1 MIDINNIK
9 VNRWYEYYADRIS
22 YLDILY
28 AIKIMWVLDGE
39 LILSASPSWI
49 WKKYQNS
56 TWLFQIKLVT
66 LSHQSY
72 NMIHYIYTV
81 LNCYSQ
87 NYVVKNGSYSYSC
100 SFVVLGL
107 NVTHT
112 FGMSIFLSKA
122 NCLSPPSPCMTTSLI
137 IPNLWSV
144 FLKCFSCTL

>member
-1 MIDINNIK
+1 MIDIYNSK

-72 NMIHYIYTV
+72 IMIHYIYTV

-112 FGMSIFLSKA
+112 FGMSFPGSIYMCIWVCQK
-122 NCLSPPSPCMTTSLI
+122 
-137 IPNLWSV
+137 
-144 FLKCFSCTL
+144 

>member
-1 MIDINNIK
+1 MIDIYNSK

-100 SFVVLGL
+100 SFVVFFFLCKRFLGYFWFISFI
-107 NVTHT
+107 NGQNCH
-112 FGMSIFLSKA
+112 SFL
-122 NCLSPPSPCMTTSLI
+122 LL
-137 IPNLWSV
+137 LLV
-144 FLKCFSCTL
+144 FES